1 MTSSPSLTLVVPAFN
16 EEKRLPV
23 SLARIADWLGSR
35 GPGLAVEVLVVDDG
49 SSDRTAAVAEKTAAG
64 LGLDARVI
72 RLPENR
78 GKGAAVRAGALEA
91 GGGHVLVTDA
101 DLSTPIEEVEKL
113 LAAGA
118 PVAIGSRA
126 VDATLVKQRQSLFRV
141 ASGKLFNLVVR
152 LLVVSGIR
160 DTQCGFKLFTRDAA
174 REVFS
179 RASVDRFA
187 FDVEALLLARRLGYR
202 IAEVP
207 VLWFNSP
214 DTRVGFGGGLE
225 AFVALFRIRRIVS
238 RAMRA
243 RPAPPRG

>member
-1 MTSSPSLTLVVPAFN
+1 MTSPELSLVIPAYN

-35 GPGLAVEVLVVDDG
+35 TPAISAEVLVVDDG
-49 SSDRTAAVAEKTAAG
+49 SSDRTAAVAEKTAGG
-64 LGLDARVI
+64 LGLAFRVI

-91 GGGHVLVTDA
+91 KGAHVLVTDA
-101 DLSTPIEEVEKL
+101 DLSTPIEEVDKL

-118 PVAIGSRA
+118 PVAIGSRG

-141 ASGKLFNLVVR
+141 ASGRLFNLLVR
-152 LLVVSGIR
+152 VLAVSGIR
-160 DTQCGFKLFTRDAA
+160 DTQCGFKLFRADAA

-179 RASVDRFA
+179 RAVVDRFA
-187 FDVEALLLARRLGYR
+187 FDVEALLLARRLGFA
-202 IAEVP
+202 IKEVP

-214 DTRVGFGGGLE
+214 DTRVGLGGGIE
-225 AFVALFRIRRIVS
+225 AFAALFRIRFQVART
-238 RAMRA
+238 MRQKPPE
-243 RPAPPRG
+243 PAA

>member
-1 MTSSPSLTLVVPAFN
+1 MGTEATGLTVVIPAYN
-16 EEKRLPV
+16 EEKRLEPTLRRV
-23 SLARIADWLGSR
+23 AEYCRQARPAHEI
-35 GPGLAVEVLVVDDG
+35 LVVDDG
-49 SSDRTAAVAEKTAAG
+49 STDGTADLVRRI
-64 LGLDARVI
+64 AREEPSI
-72 RLPENR
+72 RLVARPANA
-78 GKGAAVRAGALEA
+78 GKGAAVRAGMLAA
-91 GGGHVLVTDA
+91 TGARVLFTDA

-113 LAAGA
+113 LAAGS

-152 LLVVSGIR
+152 VLVVSGIR
-160 DTQCGFKLFTRDAA
+160 DTQCGFKLFTKEAA
-174 REVFS
+174 REVFA

-225 AFVALFRIRRIVS
+225 AFVALFRIRRRVA

-243 RPAPPRG
+243 RPGPPKA

>member
-1 MTSSPSLTLVVPAFN
+1 LSTAPALSLVIPAYN

-23 SLARIADWLGSR
+23 SLARIAEWLGSR
-35 GPGLAVEVLVVDDG
+35 APALTAEVLVVDDG

-64 LGLDARVI
+64 LGLAFRVI
-72 RLPENR
+72 RLPANR

-91 GGGHVLVTDA
+91 AGDHVLVTDA
-101 DLSTPIEEVEKL
+101 DLSTPIEEVDKL

-118 PVAIGSRA
+118 PVAIGSRG

-141 ASGKLFNLVVR
+141 ASGRLFNLLVR
-152 LLVVSGIR
+152 VLVVSGIR
-160 DTQCGFKLFTRDAA
+160 DTQCGFKLFRRDAA

-187 FDVEALLLARRLGYR
+187 FDVEALLLARRLGYA

-214 DTRVGFGGGLE
+214 DTRVGLGGGLE
-225 AFVALFRIRRIVS
+225 AFVALFRIRWSV
-238 RAMRA
+238 A
-243 RPAPPRG
+243 RTIRRNPPKPAA

>member
-1 MTSSPSLTLVVPAFN
+1 MTPPDLSLVIPAFN

-35 GPGLAVEVLVVDDG
+35 TPAISAEVLVVDDG

-64 LGLDARVI
+64 LGLAFRVV

-78 GKGAAVRAGALEA
+78 GKGAAVRAGVLEA
-91 GGGHVLVTDA
+91 QGAHVLVTDA
-101 DLSTPIEEVEKL
+101 DLSTPIEEADKL

-118 PVAIGSRA
+118 PVAIGSRG

-141 ASGKLFNLVVR
+141 ASGRLFNLLVR
-152 LLVVSGIR
+152 VLVVSGIR
-160 DTQCGFKLFTRDAA
+160 DTQCGFKLFRADAA

-179 RASVDRFA
+179 RAVVDRFA
-187 FDVEALLLARRLGYR
+187 FDVEALLLARRLGFA

-214 DTRVGFGGGLE
+214 DTRVGLGGGLE
-225 AFVALFRIRRIVS
+225 AFVALFRIRRQV
-238 RAMRA
+238 A
-243 RPAPPRG
+243 RRIREKPPGRPG